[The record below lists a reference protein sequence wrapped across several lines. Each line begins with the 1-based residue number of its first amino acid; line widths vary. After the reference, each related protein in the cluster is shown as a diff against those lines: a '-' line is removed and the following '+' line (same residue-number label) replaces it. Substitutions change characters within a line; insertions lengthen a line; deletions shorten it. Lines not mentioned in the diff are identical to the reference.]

1 MCVCV
6 CVCWG
11 GVGYSRKEVTRKNQ
25 VCVCVGE
32 GWGRV
37 QQEGGD
43 TDVSRVSGKN
53 NKVDSGAVY

>member
-1 MCVCV
+1 M
-6 CVCWG
+6 CWG

-25 VCVCVGE
+25 VCVCGGE